1 MPVRIVLIFG
11 ELLQVQRLAL
21 FTPTVHCWLAYA
33 TLPHLIHIA
42 DLPAVLESQFD
53 QHVPPFFPGGTQDQG
68 W

>member
-33 TLPHLIHIA
+33 TPPNLIRIA
-42 DLPAVLESQFD
+42 DLPAVLEGQFD
-53 QHVPPFFPGGTQDQG
+53 QHVPPFLSGGTRVQG